1 MARQTRKIKRKL
13 AQDEEEKLEKNESS
27 SLKPKE
33 GRDRLLLVLMAVTA
47 LIMVIGYNSMDNTGL
62 GMYSTMMGAM
72 ICLYFSRHGNWG
84 EQIQTYLRYA
94 SFAFIAGVIL
104 LMIANFYYNINW

>member
-1 MARQTRKIKRKL
+1 MARQTRKIKKKL
-13 AQDEEEKLEKNESS
+13 APVPEEKNESS

-47 LIMVIGYNSMDNTGL
+47 LIMVLGYDTMDSIGMGL
-62 GMYSTMMGAM
+62 YSAMMGAM
-72 ICLYFSRHGNWG
+72 ICLYFSRHGNLG
-84 EQIQTYLRYA
+84 EKVQSNLRYV
-94 SFAFIAGVIL
+94 SFAFIAVVII

>member
-13 AQDEEEKLEKNESS
+13 APAVEEKSESN

-47 LIMVIGYNSMDNTGL
+47 LIMILGISSGSMDSIGIGL
-62 GMYSTMMGAM
+62 YSTMMGAM
-72 ICLYFSRHGNWG
+72 ICLYFSRHGNLG
-84 EQIQTYLRYA
+84 EQIQKNLRYA
-94 SFAFIAGVIL
+94 SFAFIAAVIL
-104 LMIANFYYNINW
+104 LMIANFYYNISW